1 MFIIVAIVPTDCC
14 EVDLN
19 WCRLLL
25 IYVHNTLSFFFTA
38 TQKRKKN
45 PLDKQNSE
53 LNRLQNW
60 NN

>member
-25 IYVHNTLSFFFTA
+25 LLLLLIYVHNTLCFFFTA
-38 TQKRKKN
+38 TQKKN

-53 LNRLQNW
+53 K
-60 NN
+60 